1 MGKKSSLD
9 IEVRRAK
16 IVILHGE
23 GYTNRDA
30 PAKLR
35 CSKTIQFNSI
45 LYFTQTI
52 IYMVHEVIKQYNNYS
67 SIKAN
72 HGRTV

>member
-30 PAKLR
+30 PA
-35 CSKTIQFNSI
+35 
-45 LYFTQTI
+45 I